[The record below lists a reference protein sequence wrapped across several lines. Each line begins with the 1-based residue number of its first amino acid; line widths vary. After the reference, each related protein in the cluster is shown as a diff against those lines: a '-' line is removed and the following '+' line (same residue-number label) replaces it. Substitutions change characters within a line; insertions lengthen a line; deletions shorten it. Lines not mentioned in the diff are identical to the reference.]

1 MPPTAMTTVPPA
13 SPSFGERCQEW
24 QKKGAAH
31 DRDMQ
36 RKVTVIAQPGVA
48 QRKVVRQ
55 INGESRAPI
64 RPAP

>member
-1 MPPTAMTTVPPA
+1 MPPTAMTTVLPA

-24 QKKGAAH
+24 QKRGAAH

-48 QRKVVRQ
+48 QRKVVR
-55 INGESRAPI
+55 
-64 RPAP
+64 